1 MASIQFFN
9 EDLSFD
15 LKGKNVIRRWLTT
28 SARSEGFSIGS
39 INFIFTSDQYLLTIN
54 QKYLQHDTLT
64 DIITFDNSE
73 NEGVIEADI
82 FISIPRVR
90 ENASK
95 IKVTFNEELNRVL
108 IHGMLHLVGYSD
120 KSARAKKEMTE
131 KEDHYL
137 SLFPK

>member
-39 INFIFTSDQYLLTIN
+39 INFIFTSDEYLLTIN

>member
-120 KSARAKKEMTE
+120 KSARAKKEMSE

>member
-15 LKGKNVIRRWLTT
+15 LKEKNVIRRWLTT

-39 INFIFTSDQYLLTIN
+39 INFIFTSDEYLLTIN